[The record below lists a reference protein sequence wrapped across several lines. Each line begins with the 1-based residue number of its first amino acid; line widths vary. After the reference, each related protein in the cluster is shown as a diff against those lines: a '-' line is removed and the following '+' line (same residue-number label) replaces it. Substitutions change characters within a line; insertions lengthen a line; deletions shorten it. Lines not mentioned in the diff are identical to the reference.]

1 MFLILAFSFED
12 HKLQFNIFPETSGGY
27 TLTWL
32 NLIQTGIF
40 SSTPFLII
48 AACLRYDYSSSI
60 SSIALPKTSSDTP
73 AADSFITTGE
83 NVKGDGVVKIT
94 ISRPTRDEFRFNKP
108 YFLTAML
115 GYLATYL
122 ILAVAVVLSK
132 SDFPPMSSGL
142 FASYMSPIV
151 MTVMIGALAV
161 FRQETKKLWAYR
173 EDWFIKP
180 QPATAA
186 ESKAVGETK
195 DENEKGDLMA

>member
-1 MFLILAFSFED
+1 M
-12 HKLQFNIFPETSGGY
+12 
-27 TLTWL
+27 TWL

-48 AACLRYDYSSSI
+48 AACLRYDYSNSI

-73 AADSFITTGE
+73 VADSFITTGE

-122 ILAVAVVLSK
+122 FLAVAVVLSK